1 MKRNKLKTV
10 VLGLGIALFMS
21 NYSFGQSQDRQER
34 KEPPTFA
41 QLLKEMDANE
51 DGKLAKD
58 ELKGPLKDDFTKIDT
73 DEDGYISEK
82 EFKNAPKPERKE
94 RNKK

>member
-1 MKRNKLKTV
+1 MKNSKLKTV
-10 VLGLGIALFMS
+10 LLVFGMALFMS
-21 NYSFGQSQDRQER
+21 NYSYGQSQDRQAR
-34 KEPPTFA
+34 KEPPTYA

-73 DEDGYISEK
+73 DEDGFISEE
-82 EFKNAPKPERKE
+82 EFKNAPKPERKK
-94 RNKK
+94 RNK